1 MFKHFHAFSY
11 KYQSIS
17 SFGAWITWVFIL
29 HPPALTTWGARD
41 IGGDFERGE
50 SADRTFLKR
59 RDFVCF
65 FSTERTGFHWAI
77 FEKTTTSTQML
88 WKKRTTHFRFFSKSI
103 PKWFRL
109 FLFFVAL
116 FPPRKRC
123 RGARSPVRKS
133 KTAIGVPEVQVDH
146 VGGALGIS
154 VDSHVIPL
162 KWLLVTSN
170 KGIKKVTAWIT
181 WYILHI

>member
-1 MFKHFHAFSY
+1 MFKHFHAFSTY

-17 SFGAWITWVFIL
+17 SFGAWITLVFIL

-88 WKKRTTHFRFFSKSI
+88 WKKKNNPFSFFFWKI
-103 PKWFRL
+103 YTEVVPF

-116 FPPRKRC
+116 FPPTDGAAV
-123 RGARSPVRKS
+123 RGARCGRAKRPSESQRS
-133 KTAIGVPEVQVDH
+133 R
-146 VGGALGIS
+146 
-154 VDSHVIPL
+154 
-162 KWLLVTSN
+162 
-170 KGIKKVTAWIT
+170 WIT
-181 WYILHI
+181 LEARWGYPWIVMLYHWNGCWWPPTRG